1 MTDHANAL
9 YDRWAPVYPAT
20 PHNPLMV
27 AEHRAMT
34 ARLLR
39 LDRPTS
45 ALDAGCGTGRYSEW
59 LRARGDRVTSLDRS
73 MAMLARHADPSHRV
87 QGDLRS
93 LPFPAGAFDL
103 VVAGLALGEI
113 PVLADALAELRR
125 VLAVGGDC
133 LYSDFH
139 PSWSTQ
145 GWRRTFRDAAGVE
158 AELPLVCH
166 SVDDHRC
173 AARTAGL
180 RPLHMAEVSVRIS
193 RPGAWRRS
201 SLPALVIVHAVAE

>member
-9 YDRWAPVYPAT
+9 YDRWAPVYPPA

-39 LDRPTS
+39 LDRPSS
-45 ALDAGCGTGRYSEW
+45 ALDAGCGTGRYAEW

-73 MAMLARHADPSHRV
+73 MAMLVRHPDPSHRV

-93 LPFPAGAFDL
+93 LPFSAGAFDL
-103 VVAGLALGEI
+103 VVA
-113 PVLADALAELRR
+113 DALAEVRR

-139 PSWSTQ
+139 PSWSTH
-145 GWRRTFRDAAGVE
+145 GWRRTFRDAAGAE

-166 SVDDHRC
+166 SVDDHRH
-173 AARTAGL
+173 AARAAGL
-180 RPLHMAEVSVRIS
+180 RLLHVAEVSVRIT
-193 RPGAWRRS
+193 RAGGWRRP
-201 SLPALVIVHAVAE
+201 SLPALVVVHAVAE

>member
-20 PHNPLMV
+20 PHNSLMV

-34 ARLLR
+34 GRLLR
-39 LDRPTS
+39 LDRPAS
-45 ALDAGCGTGRYSEW
+45 ALDAGCGTGRYAEW
-59 LRARGDRVTSLDRS
+59 LRARGARVTSLDRS
-73 MAMLARHADPSHRV
+73 MAMLARHPDPSRRV

-125 VLAVGGDC
+125 VLALGGDC
-133 LYSDFH
+133 VYSDFH
-139 PSWSTQ
+139 PSWSTH
-145 GWRRTFRDAAGVE
+145 GWRRTFRDAAGAE

-166 SVDDHRC
+166 SVDEHRH
-173 AARTAGL
+173 AGRAAGL
-180 RPLHMAEVSVRIS
+180 RPVHVAEVSVRVAEA
-193 RPGAWRRS
+193 GAWRRS
-201 SLPALVIVHAVAE
+201 SLPALVVVHAVAE